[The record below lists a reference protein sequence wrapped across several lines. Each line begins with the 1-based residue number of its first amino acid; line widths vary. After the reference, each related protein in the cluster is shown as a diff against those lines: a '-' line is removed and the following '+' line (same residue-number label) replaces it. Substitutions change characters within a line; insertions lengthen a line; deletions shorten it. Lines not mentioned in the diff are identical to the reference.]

1 MKILLVQPAK
11 PEKALGGEDFHTYE
25 PLALEYLAAGITN
38 NHDVRILDMR
48 LDPDLDSV
56 LGDYQ
61 PDVVGITSY
70 TVHVNTVKRL
80 FQQIKTFNPDVVS
93 VVGGHHATVLP
104 EDFYTPYIDVI
115 VTGEG
120 VFLFREIILRLEKKI
135 DLSGLPGAAQVENG
149 PIVIRQG
156 NQDAD
161 LDALPFPR
169 RDLTAHYRNS
179 YFSEWMRPLSS
190 IRTSKGC
197 LFRCRFCALWKLTG
211 GRYITRKPE
220 CIVEELSMIEENCV
234 FFADDESL
242 LDTKRM
248 GVLADLIQRARIQKR
263 YFLYGRSDTVA
274 KHPDLME
281 QWKKVGLERVFVG
294 LEFMRDADLKLIRK
308 GSTAENNKTA
318 VKVLKSLGIDIYPT
332 FIVSPEFD
340 RGDFADL
347 RNYCLD
353 LDLNFIGF
361 PVLTPLPGTDL
372 YNDVKDKL
380 ITSNYDYFDF
390 FHTLLPTTLPRKDFY
405 RELVTLYKRS
415 RSLKNQISL
424 MRRYP
429 ILELPSLFRSYGNFL
444 KRLNTLGQD
453 YVDPERGP
461 RET

>member
-1 MKILLVQPAK
+1 MKILFVQPAK

-25 PLALEYLAAGITN
+25 PLALEYLAAGVAGD
-38 NHDVRILDMR
+38 HDVRIFDMR

-56 LGDYQ
+56 LGDYE
-61 PDVVGITSY
+61 PNVVGITSY

-80 FQQIKTFNPDVVS
+80 FQQIKTFNAEIVS
-93 VVGGHHATVLP
+93 VVGGHHATVMP

-120 VFLFREIILRLEKKI
+120 VFSFREVILRLEKKM
-135 DLSGLPGAAQVENG
+135 DLSGIPGAVRMENG
-149 PIVIRQG
+149 PIVIHQG
-156 NQDAD
+156 DRYAD

-179 YFSEWMRPLSS
+179 YFSEWMRPLAS

-220 CIVEELSMIEENCV
+220 CIIKELSTIEEKFV
-234 FFADDESL
+234 FFADDESF
-242 LDTKRM
+242 LDTSRM
-248 GVLADLIQRARIQKR
+248 GMLADLIQRAGIKKR

-274 KHPDLME
+274 KHSDLIE
-281 QWKKVGLERVFVG
+281 NWKKAGLERVFVG
-294 LEFMRDADLKLIRK
+294 LEFMRDADLKSIRK

-332 FIVSPEFD
+332 FIVRPEFD
-340 RGDFADL
+340 RSDFADL
-347 RNYCLD
+347 RKYCLD

-372 YNDVKDKL
+372 YNDVRDKL

-390 FHTLLPTTLPRKDFY
+390 FHALLPTTLPMKDFY

-429 ILELPSLFRSYGNFL
+429 IRELPSLFRSYGDFL
-444 KRLNTLGQD
+444 KRLGTLEQD
-453 YVDPERGP
+453 Y
-461 RET
+461 

>member
-11 PEKALGGEDFHTYE
+11 PEKALGGEDFHIYE
-25 PLALEYLAAGITN
+25 PLALEYLAAGVAGD
-38 NHDVRILDMR
+38 HDVRILDMR

-56 LGDYQ
+56 LRDYQ

-80 FQQIKTFNPDVVS
+80 FQQIKAFNADIVS
-93 VVGGHHATVLP
+93 IAGGHHATVMP

-120 VFLFREIILRLEKKI
+120 VFSFREIILRLEKKM
-135 DLSGLPGAAQVENG
+135 DLSEVPGAVHVENG
-149 PIVIRQG
+149 PMVISQG
-156 NQDAD
+156 EKDTD
-161 LDALPFPR
+161 LDALPVPR

-179 YFSEWMRPLSS
+179 YFSEWMSPLAS

-197 LFRCRFCALWKLTG
+197 LFRCKFCALWKLTK
-211 GRYITRKPE
+211 GRYIPRRPE
-220 CIVEELSMIEENCV
+220 CIVEELSMIKEECV

-248 GVLADLIQRARIQKR
+248 GALADLIRRAGIKKR

-274 KHPDLME
+274 KHPDLIE

-294 LEFMRDADLKLIRK
+294 LEFMRDTDLKLLHK
-308 GSTAENNKTA
+308 GSSAENNKTS

-332 FIVSPEFD
+332 FIVRPEFD
-340 RGDFADL
+340 RRAFAEL
-347 RNYCLD
+347 RSYCLD

-372 YNDVKDKL
+372 YNDVKNKL

-390 FHTLLPTTLPRKDFY
+390 FHTLLPTTLPMRDFY
-405 RELVTLYKRS
+405 KELTTLYKRS
-415 RSLKNQISL
+415 RSLKNQINL

-429 ILELPSLFRSYGNFL
+429 LRELPSLFKAYGNFL
-444 KRLNTLGQD
+444 QRLNTLEQD
-453 YVDPERGP
+453 YMVV
-461 RET
+461 